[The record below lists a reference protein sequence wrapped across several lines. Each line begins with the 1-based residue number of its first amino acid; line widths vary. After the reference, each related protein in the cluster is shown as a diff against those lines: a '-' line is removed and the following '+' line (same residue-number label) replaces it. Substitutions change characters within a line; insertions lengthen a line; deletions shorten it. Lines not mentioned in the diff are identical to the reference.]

1 MAINRDDGLF
11 QASYW
16 LDAAMIGSDPDAIE
30 YSDFLME
37 LKQRINT
44 LFRQGR
50 FHYAAIFRWNAGA
63 QDWDLVEEFEPRK

>member
-1 MAINRDDGLF
+1 VTINRDDGLF

-16 LDAAMIGSDPDAIE
+16 RDAGGIESEPDDIE

-44 LFRQGR
+44 LFRQRR
-50 FHYAAIFRWNAGA
+50 FQYAAIFRWNEAVKA
-63 QDWDLVEEFEPRK
+63 WELVEEFEPSR